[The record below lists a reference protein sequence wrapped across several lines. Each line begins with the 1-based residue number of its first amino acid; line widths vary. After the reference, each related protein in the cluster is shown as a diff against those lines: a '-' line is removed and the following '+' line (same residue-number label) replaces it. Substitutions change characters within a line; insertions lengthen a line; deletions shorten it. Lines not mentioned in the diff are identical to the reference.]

1 MPGDDKPEQP
11 LCRLRR
17 RDRPARSSLAWS
29 RAVPGDDKP
38 EQPLCRLRR
47 RDSQNPGSIGAPQL
61 WQRGS
66 IGGRGVGM

>member
-1 MPGDDKPEQP
+1 MGGVSRA
-11 LCRLRR
+11 RLRR
-17 RDRPARSSLAWS
+17 RDSPVRSSLAWS
-29 RAVPGDDKP
+29 RAVPGDHKP

-47 RDSQNPGSIGAPQL
+47 RESHNPGSINAPQL

>member
-1 MPGDDKPEQP
+1 MPGDHKPEQP
-11 LCRLRR
+11 L
-17 RDRPARSSLAWS
+17 W
-29 RAVPGDDKP
+29 
-38 EQPLCRLRR
+38 RLRR